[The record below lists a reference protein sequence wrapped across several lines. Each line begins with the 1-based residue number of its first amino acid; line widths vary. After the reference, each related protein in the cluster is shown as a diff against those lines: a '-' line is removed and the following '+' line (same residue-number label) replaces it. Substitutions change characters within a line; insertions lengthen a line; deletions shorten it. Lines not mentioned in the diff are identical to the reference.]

1 MKTILFTILFGA
13 IFLISWEIQ
22 KFDYLLG
29 HTVGIVALLITGV
42 FLIDHLAKKIL

>member
-1 MKTILFTILFGA
+1 MKTIGLTILFAA

-22 KFDYLLG
+22 KLDYLLG
-29 HTVGIVALLITGV
+29 HTVGIVALLITGI